1 MTSKIHTA
9 SANSTVLPTFL
20 VFGLIVL
27 VSSEASRYLSVGD
40 LPMSLIWPASGLMI
54 GAGLVLG
61 WPAVLVA
68 TVTLAGWLFV
78 FQGAGALASVLMA
91 CSEGLGAFTA
101 LVFLH
106 WKAGPQTALQHNHR
120 ERLLYLFAGG
130 LAATVT
136 AATGA
141 AFLSLGDVQ
150 MPFKAHDIFLFYWLL
165 EALGIL
171 LFAPLAYY
179 FLLNSNRFV
188 RSCRADFGSRWGRA
202 WLLASL
208 VLVAA
213 VWTMPEVTDRT
224 YALALSFAF
233 FPLMCWFALTASP
246 ASTLV
251 VMPCFAV
258 VFVYFGI
265 HGLGGLPRIETLDQA
280 LRSLLLLAGLILLI
294 QVIAVMNFT
303 RNQLLETFRQQANTD
318 FLSGLNNDR
327 SFATEIR
334 REVESLAESDEAGRA
349 SWLVYL
355 QILDFDHV
363 EDLMGYGAS
372 RNLEALLSARLMGTC
387 GPDHRPA
394 RIGNGVFC
402 LLASRVELEV
412 LRGFLAR
419 VYNAFDD
426 EIFSTDGQQTRVRV
440 SMGAVKLQPDITD
453 HGQYLSAATQSA
465 LMARDRLPRIQ
476 IVEDVAGLMLDR
488 RGMTQRLELLKN
500 ALSDDRLAL
509 FAQPICPI
517 GRVDEQLSY
526 EILVRLRDP
535 NGDFLPPGV
544 FLPIAEAYG
553 FMRQIDQWVVQNTL
567 RRLAAEPEWLSRTR
581 KCSINLAG
589 VSLSSEDTLGVIAE
603 AFRES
608 GVPPGKIAF
617 EVTETQQIH
626 SRDVAEKV
634 TRGLRELGCSV
645 SLDDFGTGLATFDY
659 LKSFQFDTLKIDGA
673 FIKELTTSAEDR
685 QIVRAMCDVAR
696 GMGLKTVAEFVENQD
711 VVSLL
716 ADLGVDYGQ
725 GFGLGRP
732 APLEQLFQQMADAAR
747 Q

>member
-1 MTSKIHTA
+1 MQVLIFA
-9 SANSTVLPTFL
+9 TV
-20 VFGLIVL
+20 IL
-27 VSSEASRYLSVGD
+27 VSSEASRMLTVED

-54 GAGLVLG
+54 GAGLVMG
-61 WPAVLVA
+61 WPMVLVA
-68 TVTLAGWLFV
+68 TVSLACWLFFFEGRDVLASTLLAG
-78 FQGAGALASVLMA
+78 
-91 CSEGLGAFTA
+91 SEGLGALAA
-101 LVFLH
+101 LAFLAR
-106 WKAGPQTALQHNHR
+106 KAGPQTALQTSQR
-120 ERLLYLFAGG
+120 ERTLYLSAGA

-136 AATGA
+136 AGSGSL
-141 AFLSLGDVQ
+141 FLVLGDTG
-150 MPFKAHDIFLFYWLL
+150 MAFRIHDAFMFYWLL

-179 FLLNSNRFV
+179 FLLNRHRFV
-188 RSCRADFGSRWGRA
+188 RICMRDFGSRWG
-202 WLLASL
+202 L
-208 VLVAA
+208 VWIVTTLCLIVA
-213 VWTMPEVTDRT
+213 VRTMPEVTDRT

-233 FPLMCWFALTASP
+233 FPLMCWFALTAAP

-258 VFVYFGI
+258 LFVYFGI
-265 HGLGGLPRIETLDQA
+265 HGLGGIPRIETLNEA
-280 LRSLLLLAGLILLI
+280 LRVLLLLAGLILLI
-294 QVIAVMNFT
+294 QVISVMNFT

-327 SFATEIR
+327 SFAHEIR
-334 REVESLAESDEAGRA
+334 KEVEGLVADTSDPRP

-363 EDLMGYGAS
+363 EDLMGYRAS
-372 RNLEALLSARLMGTC
+372 RNLEALLAARLMGTC
-387 GPDHRPA
+387 GPDYRPA

-402 LLASRVELEV
+402 LLVSRLELAS
-412 LRGFLAR
+412 LRPFLTR
-419 VYNAFDD
+419 IYEAFDD
-426 EIFSTDGQQTRVRV
+426 EVFSTDGQQTRVRV
-440 SMGAVKLQPDITD
+440 SMGAVKLLTDVSD

-476 IVEDVAGLMLDR
+476 VVEDVPGMMVNR

-500 ALSDDRLAL
+500 ALSNDHLAL

-517 GRVDEQLSY
+517 GKTDEQLYY

-553 FMRQIDQWVVQNTL
+553 FMRQIDQWVVRNTL
-567 RRLAAEPEWLSRTR
+567 NRLASQPDWLSRTR

-589 VSLSSEDTLGVIAE
+589 VSLSSEDTLEVIVA
-603 AFRES
+603 AFRDS
-608 GVPPGKIAF
+608 GVPPEKVAF
-617 EVTETQQIH
+617 EVTETQQIR
-626 SRDVAEKV
+626 SREVAEKV

-673 FIKELTTSAEDR
+673 FIKEIATSLEDR
-685 QIVRAMCDVAR
+685 QIVRSMCDVAR

-716 ADLGVDYGQ
+716 QELGVDYGP

-732 APLEQLFQQMADAAR
+732 APLENLFHQHEQADR
-747 Q
+747 G